1 MKWLH
6 LKIQAHFYK
15 KFANHF
21 ELEIKSCYYDHDNE
35 LSWERP
41 EIKAYQLGLN
51 TAIKII
57 KEAIK

>member
-21 ELEIKSCYYDHDNE
+21 ELEIKNCYYDHDN
-35 LSWERP
+35 
-41 EIKAYQLGLN
+41 QLGWGALQIKGYIIGLD
-51 TAIKII
+51 TAIKVI
-57 KEAIK
+57 KEAMK

>member
-21 ELEIKSCYYDHDNE
+21 ELEIKSCYYDHDN
-35 LSWERP
+35 
-41 EIKAYQLGLN
+41 QLGWNQDKVLGYIIGLN
-51 TAIKII
+51 TAIDEIT
-57 KEAIK
+57 EAMK